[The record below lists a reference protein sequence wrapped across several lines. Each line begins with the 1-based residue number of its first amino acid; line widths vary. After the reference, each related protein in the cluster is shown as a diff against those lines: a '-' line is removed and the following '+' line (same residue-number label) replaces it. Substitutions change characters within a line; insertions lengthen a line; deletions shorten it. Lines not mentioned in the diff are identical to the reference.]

1 MPDNSILV
9 QINGNCEN
17 FNAAISKAEAHIL
30 HFEKN
35 ITHVRNITENH
46 FTQISSFVTAVGI
59 SFQTLRSVIADFVI
73 APLAGE
79 VGVHPGEFS
88 LRQLFQMA
96 EGKRRQEWYRAA
108 VLACTISNPWRDPAH
123 SLKMEHFPYC
133 QELKPK
139 VRMTTSAEIAAF
151 AKAWNRGR

>member
-1 MPDNSILV
+1 MDENSILV
-9 QINGNCEN
+9 QIKGDTAQL
-17 FNAAISKAEAHIL
+17 NAALEKANADLEKFGNTANDVSKYVNSWTVNAAKYSMIL
-30 HFEKN
+30 HGIKN
-35 ITHVRNITENH
+35 
-46 FTQISSFVTAVGI
+46 AWGM
-59 SFQTLRSVIADFVI
+59 
-73 APLAGE
+73 LAGE

-133 QELKPK
+133 QEHKAK
-139 VRMTTSAEIAAF
+139 VRMATSAEIAAF
-151 AKAWNRGR
+151 AKAWK

>member
-1 MPDNSILV
+1 MDENGISV
-9 QINGNCEN
+9 QIKGDTKQL
-17 FNAAISKAEAHIL
+17 NAALEKANADLEKFGNTANDVSNYVNSWTVSASKYSMIL
-30 HFEKN
+30 HGIKN
-35 ITHVRNITENH
+35 
-46 FTQISSFVTAVGI
+46 AWGM
-59 SFQTLRSVIADFVI
+59 
-73 APLAGE
+73 LAGE

-133 QELKPK
+133 QEHKAK
-139 VRMTTSAEIAAF
+139 VRMATSAEIAAF
-151 AKAWNRGR
+151 AKAWK